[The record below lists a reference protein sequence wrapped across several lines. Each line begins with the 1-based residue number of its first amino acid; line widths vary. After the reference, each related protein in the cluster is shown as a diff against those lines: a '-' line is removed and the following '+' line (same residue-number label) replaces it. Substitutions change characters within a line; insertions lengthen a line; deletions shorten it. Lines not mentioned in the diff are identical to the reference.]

1 LEPAAEQTLWARDTA
16 AALLAPLGQRCPH
29 TLGVVERVRTF
40 ADRLTT
46 SEFDALVAA
55 AYAHDVGY
63 APALARTG
71 FHGSTALVSCDQL
84 AGSAW
89 LAWLRTIPA
98 RTPRPRNAACSTHS
112 SSSPRSA
119 RWSPTF

>member
-1 LEPAAEQTLWARDTA
+1 LVPAAEQTLWARDTA
-16 AALLAPLGQRCPH
+16 AALLAPLGQRWAH

-63 APALARTG
+63 APLR
-71 FHGSTALVSCDQL
+71 
-84 AGSAW
+84 GSAG
-89 LAWLRTIPA
+89 R
-98 RTPRPRNAACSTHS
+98 RPRY
-112 SSSPRSA
+112 R
-119 RWSPTF
+119 